1 MGTLPA
7 VASGEGGA
15 GLSEAGDNAALF
27 PSSQRTKS
35 GGLLPKNALDIGDI
49 KVISQQYLP

>member
-15 GLSEAGDNAALF
+15 GLSEAGYNAALF

-35 GGLLPKNALDIGDI
+35 GGLLAQKRA
-49 KVISQQYLP
+49 